1 MATRPPSTRRRG
13 RALAASNPIQG
24 TPQCQTPP
32 CGQAPD
38 LCLKLPV
45 AEPSWG
51 RFSQP
56 AERPRCQLLRAPCT
70 CHPDAELFALI
81 ERARTADSLADEA
94 CEAADDVLFKIA
106 PSFPQAL
113 IWTESDTPHW
123 YGLRA
128 GERVSNRDI
137 DFLRHWLKCARKP
150 DPIAAGV
157 VPLIPLLAFAE
168 RAREIVQTKDEF
180 EASWQAAGEHPDV
193 LEAQA
198 RHEALSE
205 RWSELA
211 MRVATTPAKT
221 MEGLIAKIA
230 LIASGYAE
238 DDLDGTYDGRR
249 QEDTARGPLGPTA
262 GPALA
267 CAAAASDR
275 APAALARE
283 NAKAVMGA

>member
-1 MATRPPSTRRRG
+1 MPNATVRASARSLPETTSRRAILG
-13 RALAASNPIQG
+13 AVLAAG
-24 TPQCQTPP
+24 
-32 CGQAPD
+32 AAAA
-38 LCLKLPV
+38 LPAV
-45 AEPSWG
+45 AIASVA
-51 RFSQP
+51 RSH
-56 AERPRCQLLRAPCT
+56 
-70 CHPDAELFALI
+70 HPDADLFALI

-238 DDLDGTYDGRR
+238 DDLDGTYDGILASAALDA
-249 QEDTARGPLGPTA
+249 Q
-262 GPALA
+262 ALA
-267 CAAAASDR
+267 N
-275 APAALARE
+275 ARE
-283 NAKAVMGA
+283 TRS

>member
-1 MATRPPSTRRRG
+1 MPNATVRASARSLPETTSRRAILG
-13 RALAASNPIQG
+13 AVLAAG
-24 TPQCQTPP
+24 
-32 CGQAPD
+32 AAAA
-38 LCLKLPV
+38 LPAV
-45 AEPSWG
+45 AIASVA
-51 RFSQP
+51 RSH
-56 AERPRCQLLRAPCT
+56 
-70 CHPDAELFALI
+70 HPDADLFALI

-238 DDLDGTYDGRR
+238 DDLDGTYDGILASAALDA
-249 QEDTARGPLGPTA
+249 Q
-262 GPALA
+262 ALA
-267 CAAAASDR
+267 NAGGVDAA
-275 APAALARE
+275 
-283 NAKAVMGA
+283 